1 MTFSCSSSEFSCGDG
16 SCLPLSSKCD
26 GISDCKDELDE
37 RDCRVV
43 EFPTQKQY
51 REVLPPVERK
61 KGGGIIPT
69 KVGVEI
75 AAYSH
80 TTDIP

>member
-1 MTFSCSSSEFSCGDG
+1 M
-16 SCLPLSSKCD
+16 
-26 GISDCKDELDE
+26 
-37 RDCRVV
+37 V

-61 KGGGIIPT
+61 AGGGIIPT